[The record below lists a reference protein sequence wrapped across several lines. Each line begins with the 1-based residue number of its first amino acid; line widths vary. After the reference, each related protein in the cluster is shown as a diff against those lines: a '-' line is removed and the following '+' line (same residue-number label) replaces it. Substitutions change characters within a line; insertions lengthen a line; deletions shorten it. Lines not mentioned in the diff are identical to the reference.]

1 MNREEFF
8 SSIDA
13 KISGATRSRT
23 QEPERTAESRAFLE
37 AVVARLQPVVATYQA
52 KLEERKILTEVK
64 SFPGSISFTL
74 RYRDGGHC
82 GLTLGEHLD
91 DHRIEISTHYT
102 NDNGR
107 NYVSGCGLTYGP
119 DNWQDSIFEDAL
131 QKCIDDFLC
140 YSARHGGIYL
150 N

>member
-13 KISGATRSRT
+13 KISRASRADT
-23 QEPERTAESRAFLE
+23 GSADMPAENQAFLE
-37 AVVARLQPVVATYQA
+37 TVVARLQPVVASYQA
-52 KLEERKILTEVK
+52 KLAERQISAEVK
-64 SFPGSISFTL
+64 SFPACISFTL

-82 GLTLGEHLD
+82 GLTLDGRLAD
-91 DHRIEISTHYT
+91 RRIEITAHYT

-107 NYVSGCGLTYGP
+107 NYVNTGGVTYGR
-119 DNWQDSIFEDAL
+119 DNWQDSIFEEAL
-131 QKCIDDFLC
+131 QKCIDDFLS
-140 YSARHGGIYL
+140 YASRHGGIYL

>member
-13 KISGATRSRT
+13 KISRANIGAVDI
-23 QEPERTAESRAFLE
+23 PAENQAFLE
-37 AVVARLQPVVATYQA
+37 TVVARLQPVVASYQA
-52 KLEERKILTEVK
+52 RLAERQICAEVMT
-64 SFPGSISFTL
+64 SPASLSFTL
-74 RYRDGGHC
+74 RYRDGGHY
-82 GLTLGEHLD
+82 GLTLDGHLD
-91 DHRIEISTHYT
+91 DKRIEITAHYT

-107 NYVSGCGLTYGP
+107 NYVSTGGVTYGR

-131 QKCIDDFLC
+131 QKCIDDFLF
-140 YSARHGGIYL
+140 YAGRHGGIYL

>member
-13 KISGATRSRT
+13 KISRASR
-23 QEPERTAESRAFLE
+23 AETNPRNLPAENQAFLE
-37 AVVARLQPVVATYQA
+37 TVVARLQPLVASYRT
-52 KLEERKILTEVK
+52 KLEERQIVAEVK
-64 SFPGSISFTL
+64 SFPACISFTL

-82 GLTLGEHLD
+82 GLTLDGRLD
-91 DHRIEISTHYT
+91 DRRIEITAHYT

-107 NYVSGCGLTYGP
+107 NYVNTGGVTYGKE
-119 DNWQDSIFEDAL
+119 NWQDSIFEDAL
-131 QKCIDDFLC
+131 QKCIDDFLS
-140 YSARHGGIYL
+140 YAGRHGGIYL

>member
-13 KISGATRSRT
+13 KISRADRSSAGAADIPAAN
-23 QEPERTAESRAFLE
+23 QAFLE
-37 AVVARLQPVVATYQA
+37 TVVARLQPVVASYQA
-52 KLEERKILTEVK
+52 RLAERNIVAEVK
-64 SFPGSISFTL
+64 RSPASISFTL

-82 GLTLGEHLD
+82 GLTLDGHLAD
-91 DHRIEISTHYT
+91 RRIEITAHYT

-107 NYVSGCGLTYGP
+107 NYVHTGDVTYGS

-131 QKCIDDFLC
+131 QKCIDDFLF
-140 YSARHGGIYL
+140 YASRHGGIYL